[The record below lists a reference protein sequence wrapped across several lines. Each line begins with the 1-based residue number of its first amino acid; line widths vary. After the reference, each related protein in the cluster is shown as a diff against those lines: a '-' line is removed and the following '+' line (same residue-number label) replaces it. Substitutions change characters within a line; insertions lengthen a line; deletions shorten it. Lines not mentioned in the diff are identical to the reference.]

1 MAIKIKIKK
10 PAKFVAEKDT
20 DVYSEKEVEKEIEE
34 SGDSWFAIGDAKDT
48 TDFKTSIPK
57 VSLRMW
63 GLKPNDE
70 KDITILSDKPITF
83 REHTVKF
90 SAKSYG
96 QETCLDRTNEKCPLC
111 EAGNKSY
118 VAKAF
123 WVLEHFVDEKG
134 KKVSLVKYAVFK
146 TQSYE
151 PLKKLVSKYFG
162 SAEFSYAGLKITM
175 MRTNSR
181 KAPSMGDMFLILGV
195 DKAALEKHK
204 KDATLEGIKDFLK
217 PKKRAELLEILPS
230 MYNDDDEE
238 EDA

>member
-1 MAIKIKIKK
+1 MAIKIKVKK
-10 PAKFVAEKDT
+10 PVKDIKEKDS

-34 SGDSWFAIGDAKDT
+34 TGEDWFAVGDAKDS
-48 TDFKTSIPK
+48 TDFKTAMPK
-57 VSLRMW
+57 DSFRMW

-70 KDITILSDKPITF
+70 KDITILSDKPLTF
-83 REHTVKF
+83 REHTIKF
-90 SAKSYG
+90 SAKNYG
-96 QETCLDRTNEKCPLC
+96 QETCLDRTKEKCPLC

-123 WVLEHFVDEKG
+123 WVLEHFSDDKG

-151 PLKKLVSKYFG
+151 PLKKLVSKYFD
-162 SAEFSYAGLKITM
+162 SPEFSYAGLKVTI

-195 DKAALEKHK
+195 DKDAVYKHK
-204 KDATLEGIKDFLK
+204 KDATLDKLKSFFK
-217 PKKRAELLEILPS
+217 PKKRVDLLEILPA
-230 MYNDDDEE
+230 MYSDDEE
-238 EDA
+238 EE